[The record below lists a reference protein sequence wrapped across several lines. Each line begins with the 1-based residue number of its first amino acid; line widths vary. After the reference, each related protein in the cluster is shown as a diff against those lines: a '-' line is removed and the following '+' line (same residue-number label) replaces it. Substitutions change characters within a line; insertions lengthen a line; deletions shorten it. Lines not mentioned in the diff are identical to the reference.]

1 MHSTRGDRRDHRP
14 DLHQVMRDLIVDH
27 QAGIPLLRPPLSGHT
42 SDAIDCRHVVTEH
55 MAPLHLTY
63 SPAYLVADS
72 ALYHAE
78 NLPPLAHMPGKWI
91 TRVPAT
97 LSEAHAA
104 LAAADP
110 QTMAPLMEGD
120 RDPIL
125 GSTYGDVA
133 PRWRLIYSAHPRPQ
147 AQRTVAKQLLG
158 PSAAEVKAFKPL
170 SHTAFACEADAQ
182 QARATFPQGLQ
193 ATRFHEGTIRP
204 TRHSAMRGRAG
215 KATVPTEQADHI

>member
-1 MHSTRGDRRDHRP
+1 MHSTRGSSRDHRP

-55 MAPLHLTY
+55 
-63 SPAYLVADS
+63 
-72 ALYHAE
+72 
-78 NLPPLAHMPGKWI
+78 
-91 TRVPAT
+91 
-97 LSEAHAA
+97 
-104 LAAADP
+104 
-110 QTMAPLMEGD
+110 MAPLMEGD